1 MAALA
6 RPLLAALLLLG
17 AVLAAQVIVPYSTDF
32 WVAVFFVK
40 LSVLDFCV
48 RMFHYG
54 PHLFNCYALNSGKSV
69 IA

>member
-17 AVLAAQVIVPYSTDF
+17 AVLAAQVNVPYSTDL
-32 WVAVFFVK
+32 WVAVK

-48 RMFHYG
+48 RMFHSE
-54 PHLFNCYALNSGKSV
+54 PHLFYCYALNSGKST